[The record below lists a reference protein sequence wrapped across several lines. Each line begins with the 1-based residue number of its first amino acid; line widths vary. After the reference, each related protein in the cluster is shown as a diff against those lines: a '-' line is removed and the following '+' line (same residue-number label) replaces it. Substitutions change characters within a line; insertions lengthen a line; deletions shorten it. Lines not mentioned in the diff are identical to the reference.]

1 MRGIACDEMEGES
14 RRPVKTRE
22 YEHYYF
28 FGAEVLRCLGMCG
41 GGSSLR
47 ASSCLVLYV
56 MRFTT

>member
-1 MRGIACDEMEGES
+1 
-14 RRPVKTRE
+14 VKTRE

>member
-1 MRGIACDEMEGES
+1 MGIAA
-14 RRPVKTRE
+14 VKTRE

>member
-1 MRGIACDEMEGES
+1 MGRFNGWMKMGIAA
-14 RRPVKTRE
+14 VKTRE

-41 GGSSLR
+41 GVSSLR